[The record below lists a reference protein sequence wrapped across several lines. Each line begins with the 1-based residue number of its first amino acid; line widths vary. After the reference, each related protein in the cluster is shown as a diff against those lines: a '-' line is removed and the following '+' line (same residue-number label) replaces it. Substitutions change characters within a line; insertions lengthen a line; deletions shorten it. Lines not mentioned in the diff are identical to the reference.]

1 MRWNILKNTFS
12 LDTVELNKPVIVTDI
27 LCDNHSKRRFLDLGI
42 IKGTLI
48 TPLFRSPFSDPTAY
62 EINNTVIAIR
72 KEDAN
77 LIKVIHKW

>member
-1 MRWNILKNTFS
+1 MKNTIS
-12 LDTVELNKPVIVTDI
+12 LSNVDLNQTVMVRDI

-72 KEDAN
+72 KEDAS
-77 LIKVIHKW
+77 LIKVIKNL

>member
-1 MRWNILKNTFS
+1 MRWIILKNTFS
-12 LDTVELNKPVIVTDI
+12 LDTVDLNKPVIVTDI

-72 KEDAN
+72 KEDAS
-77 LIKVIHKW
+77 LIKVVNK

>member
-1 MRWNILKNTFS
+1 MKNTIS
-12 LDTVELNKPVIVTDI
+12 LNDVDLNKTVIVNDI

-48 TPLFRSPFSDPTAY
+48 TPLFRSTFSDPTAY

-72 KEDAN
+72 KEDAS
-77 LIKVIHKW
+77 LIKVITNL

>member
-1 MRWNILKNTFS
+1 MKNTFS

-77 LIKVIHKW
+77 LIKVIHK

>member
-1 MRWNILKNTFS
+1 MRWTILKNTFS
-12 LDTVELNKPVIVTDI
+12 LDTVDLNKPVIVTDI

-72 KEDAN
+72 KEDAS
-77 LIKVIHKW
+77 LIKVIHKL

>member
-1 MRWNILKNTFS
+1 MRWNILKNTIS
-12 LDTVELNKPVIVTDI
+12 LNDVDLNKTVIVNDI

-72 KEDAN
+72 KEDAS
-77 LIKVIHKW
+77 LIKVIKNL

>member
-1 MRWNILKNTFS
+1 MRWTILKNTFS
-12 LDTVELNKPVIVTDI
+12 LDTVDLNKPVIVTDI

-72 KEDAN
+72 KEDAS
-77 LIKVIHKW
+77 LIKVVNK

>member
-1 MRWNILKNTFS
+1 MKNTIS
-12 LDTVELNKPVIVTDI
+12 LNDVDLNETVIVNDI

-72 KEDAN
+72 KEDAS
-77 LIKVIHKW
+77 LIKVVNE

>member
-1 MRWNILKNTFS
+1 MKNTFS
-12 LDTVELNKPVIVTDI
+12 LDTVDLNKPVIVTDI

-48 TPLFRSPFSDPTAY
+48 IPLFRFPFSDPTTY

-72 KEDAN
+72 KEDAS
-77 LIKVIHKW
+77 LIKVVNK

>member
-1 MRWNILKNTFS
+1 MKNTIS
-12 LDTVELNKPVIVTDI
+12 LNNVDLNKTVIVNDI

-72 KEDAN
+72 KEDAS
-77 LIKVIHKW
+77 LIKVIKNL

>member
-1 MRWNILKNTFS
+1 MKNTIS
-12 LDTVELNKPVIVTDI
+12 LNDIDLNKTVIVNDI

-72 KEDAN
+72 KEDAS
-77 LIKVIHKW
+77 LIKVINNL

>member
-72 KEDAN
+72 KEDAS
-77 LIKVIHKW
+77 LIKVVNK

>member
-1 MRWNILKNTFS
+1 MKNTFS

-27 LCDNHSKRRFLDLGI
+27 LCDNHSKRRFFDLGI

-77 LIKVIHKW
+77 LIKVIHK

>member
-1 MRWNILKNTFS
+1 MKNTFS

-62 EINNTVIAIR
+62 KINNTVIAIR

-77 LIKVIHKW
+77 LIKVIHK

>member
-1 MRWNILKNTFS
+1 MKNTFS
-12 LDTVELNKPVIVTDI
+12 LDTVDLNKPVIVTDI

-77 LIKVIHKW
+77 LIKVIHK

>member
-1 MRWNILKNTFS
+1 MGWNILKNTIS
-12 LDTVELNKPVIVTDI
+12 LNNVDLNKTVIVKDI
-27 LCDNHSKRRFLDLGI
+27 LCDKHSKRRFLDLGI

-72 KEDAN
+72 KEDAS
-77 LIKVIHKW
+77 LIKVLNKL

>member
-1 MRWNILKNTFS
+1 MKNTIS
-12 LDTVELNKPVIVTDI
+12 LNDIDLNKTVIVNDI

-72 KEDAN
+72 KEDAS
-77 LIKVIHKW
+77 LIKVIKNL

>member
-12 LDTVELNKPVIVTDI
+12 LDTVDLNKPVIVTDI
-27 LCDNHSKRRFLDLGI
+27 LCDSHSKRRFFDLGI

>member
-1 MRWNILKNTFS
+1 MKNTIS
-12 LDTVELNKPVIVTDI
+12 LNNVDLNKTVIVNDI

-72 KEDAN
+72 KEDAS
-77 LIKVIHKW
+77 LIKVINNL

>member
-1 MRWNILKNTFS
+1 MKNTFS
-12 LDTVELNKPVIVTDI
+12 LDTVDLNKPVIVTDI

-72 KEDAN
+72 KEDAS
-77 LIKVIHKW
+77 LIKVVNK

>member
-1 MRWNILKNTFS
+1 MKNTIS
-12 LDTVELNKPVIVTDI
+12 LNDVDLNKTVIVNDI

-48 TPLFRSPFSDPTAY
+48 TPLFISAFFVCTAY

-72 KEDAN
+72 KEDAS
-77 LIKVIHKW
+77 LIKVITNL

>member
-1 MRWNILKNTFS
+1 MRWNILKNTIS
-12 LDTVELNKPVIVTDI
+12 LNDVDLNKTVIVNDI

-72 KEDAN
+72 KEDAS
-77 LIKVIHKW
+77 LIKVITNL

>member
-1 MRWNILKNTFS
+1 MKNTIS
-12 LDTVELNKPVIVTDI
+12 LNDVDLNKTVIVNDI

-62 EINNTVIAIR
+62 GINNTVIAIR
-72 KEDAN
+72 KEDAS
-77 LIKVIHKW
+77 LIKVVNNL

>member
-1 MRWNILKNTFS
+1 MKKVISLNT
-12 LDTVELNKPVIVTDI
+12 LALNKTGKVQEV
-27 LCDNHSKRRFLDLGI
+27 LCDKDSRRRFLDLGI

-72 KEDAN
+72 EDDAKM
-77 LIKVIHKW
+77 IKVFNVFD